1 MICAPQVS
9 QTRGAQGHSKDKPL
23 VIHTTCHN
31 DHSVAW
37 AERGQPWLW
46 ECGGGRWGLEQK
58 EDVVWWK
65 YMWQPSLVLW
75 RVSLSLESHQLW
87 LWTQLGNSW
96 GQNGCC
102 KPRQS
107 SSHHVVLLQGRKG
120 ANSVRK
126 KNLLHLLDIK
136 IFAPWKSCI
145 GSAIF
150 SFACDMNLICWAKAP
165 FTV

>member
-1 MICAPQVS
+1 MTIMLPEHKEGSHDC
-9 QTRGAQGHSKDKPL
+9 G
-23 VIHTTCHN
+23 
-31 DHSVAW
+31 SVVVGW
-37 AERGQPWLW
+37 G
-46 ECGGGRWGLEQK
+46 GLEKK
-58 EDVVWWK
+58 EDIVWWK

-75 RVSLSLESHQLW
+75 WVSLSLESHQLW

-107 SSHHVVLLQGRKG
+107 YSHHVVLLQGRKS

-126 KNLLHLLDIK
+126 KNILHLLDIK

-145 GSAIF
+145 GF
-150 SFACDMNLICWAKAP
+150 TTFTFACDINLICWAKAYDSIHRLNYWHICIQKGW
-165 FTV
+165 VYDLK